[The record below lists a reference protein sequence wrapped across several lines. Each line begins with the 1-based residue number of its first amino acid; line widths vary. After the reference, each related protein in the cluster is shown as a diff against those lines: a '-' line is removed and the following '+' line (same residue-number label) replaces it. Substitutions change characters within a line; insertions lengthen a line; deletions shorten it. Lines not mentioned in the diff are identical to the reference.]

1 MATARATRGRR
12 GGSVGG
18 ARAPL
23 GTGPGTGPA
32 ADAATGGPGP
42 NPAAN
47 GALARLVEHVVPDAG
62 VPADRRGGV
71 FPGPAPRAAEACAV
85 PEASALADATSGSPA
100 VVPVGP
106 VVPDNGTRRRIDGV
120 EHVFFHGYWVRHY
133 TPIDDSLASRKR
145 LIDNLTRR
153 AFHHTEPG
161 INTPGERLDLARAA
175 HDAETDPA
183 LRRVNAAMLA
193 GALFNRATDIFTTI
207 VELEEKGVR
216 VSRDNEL
223 MRACGDCFK
232 EALELGR
239 HVRHH
244 SGEEGIDELWGE
256 PFRAFTIPIEAYY
269 ESRFIKVAQTMRNI
283 DRVAAT
289 LRETFPPRPEFAGI
303 GPLIDAFAAAARREC
318 ETMRT
323 DACIFEIW
331 PRFVAAGE
339 ALAGFA
345 PDVRAGCAREC
356 VYVLDEARHTLVAG
370 RDLINWIARARVPM
384 PKSTANFVARCASL
398 RERLAAC

>member
-1 MATARATRGRR
+1 MGSGAGAGPRGDIA
-12 GGSVGG
+12 S
-18 ARAPL
+18 AL
-23 GTGPGTGPA
+23 GTDVAANAAVVPPSALARPDGAAPAGPA
-32 ADAATGGPGP
+32 A
-42 NPAAN
+42 
-47 GALARLVEHVVPDAG
+47 G
-62 VPADRRGGV
+62 VPPVGTAHPM
-71 FPGPAPRAAEACAV
+71 PGAV
-85 PEASALADATSGSPA
+85 PTDPGSPL
-100 VVPVGP
+100 VIPVSP

-120 EHVFFHGYWVRHY
+120 EYVFFHGYWVRHY

-161 INTPGERLDLARAA
+161 INTPGERLDMARAA
-175 HDAETDPA
+175 HEAQTDPA

-193 GALFNRATDIFTTI
+193 GALFNRATDIFTAI

-269 ESRFIKVAQTMRNI
+269 ESRFIKVAQTMSNI
-283 DRVAAT
+283 DRVATA
-289 LRETFPPRPEFAGI
+289 LRATFPPRPEFSGI
-303 GPLIDAFAAAARREC
+303 GTLIDTFAAAARREC

-339 ALAGFA
+339 APRGLRAGAAAGLQRAVRLRARRGA
-345 PDVRAGCAREC
+345 PHPRRRARPDRMDRPCTGADAQELGELRGPLRVAVRAPGHLLSDSPMCP
-356 VYVLDEARHTLVAG
+356 G
-370 RDLINWIARARVPM
+370 RATALTNAHVRAAP
-384 PKSTANFVARCASL
+384 AFL
-398 RERLAAC
+398 